1 MPIAIS
7 IRVFRCVRIRYE
19 MPSSAKPKERKR
31 LTLPSVADIGI
42 LPRDAVA
49 RRLNR
54 ELFVALGSTAA
65 VLLQIAHPLV
75 AAGVDQHS
83 DFRRDPFGRFHR
95 TANTS
100 LDAVFGTTARAR
112 RALRRIDARHVS
124 VDGTSEDG
132 RHYRARDPHL
142 LLWVQATL
150 VLTSLRWY
158 ELVAGRLPPA
168 DRQRYWDEGKIF
180 ARELGVPKELLPP
193 TIGDLARYERDML
206 ETAAVPDVTSRIVA
220 HTVLHP
226 FAIVPD
232 ALYWPTDVITA
243 GLLPPS
249 LREVFELRWGTAE
262 RLFFRFVVVSLR
274 MWRALAPRWLALV
287 PHARLYDE
295 RVR

>member
-1 MPIAIS
+1 
-7 IRVFRCVRIRYE
+7 
-19 MPSSAKPKERKR
+19 
-31 LTLPSVADIGI
+31 VADIGI

-54 ELFVALGSTAA
+54 ELFIALSSTAA

-100 LDAVFGTTARAR
+100 LDAVFGDTLHAR

-124 VDGTSEDG
+124 VKGTAEDG
-132 RHYRARDPHL
+132 RRYHAQDPQL
-142 LLWVQATL
+142 LLWVQTTL

-158 ELVAGRLPPA
+158 ELVAGRLPA
-168 DRQRYWDEGKIF
+168 HDRQRYWDEGKVF
-180 ARELGVPKELLPP
+180 ARELGVPEDLFPP
-193 TIGDLARYERDML
+193 TIGDLERYERNML
-206 ETAAVPDVTSRIVA
+206 ATAVVPDLTSRIVA
-220 HTVLHP
+220 RTVLHP
-226 FAIVPD
+226 FAVLPD
-232 ALYWPTDVITA
+232 AAYWPTDVITA

-249 LREVFELRWGTAE
+249 LRAAFELRWGTAE
-262 RLFFRFVVVSLR
+262 RLFFRFVVEGLR
-274 MWRALAPRWLALV
+274 LWRAFAPRWLAIV
-287 PHARLYDE
+287 PHARLYDR

>member
-1 MPIAIS
+1 
-7 IRVFRCVRIRYE
+7 
-19 MPSSAKPKERKR
+19 
-31 LTLPSVADIGI
+31 
-42 LPRDAVA
+42 VA

-65 VLLQIAHPLV
+65 VLLQVAHPLV

-100 LDAVFGTTARAR
+100 LDAVFGDTPRAL

-124 VDGTSEDG
+124 VKGTADDG
-132 RHYRARDPHL
+132 RHYRAQDPQL

-158 ELVAGRLPPA
+158 ELVAGRLPPT
-168 DRQRYWDEGKIF
+168 DRQRYWDEGKVF
-180 ARELGVPKELLPP
+180 ARELGVPDELFPP
-193 TIGDLARYERDML
+193 TIGDLERYEREML
-206 ETAAVPDVTSRIVA
+206 GTAVVANVTSRLVA
-220 HTVLHP
+220 RTVLHP
-226 FAIVPD
+226 FA
-232 ALYWPTDVITA
+232 ALPQAAYWPLDVIAA

-249 LREVFELRWGTAE
+249 LRAAFDLRWGTAE
-262 RLFFRFVVVSLR
+262 RLFFRFVVESLR
-274 MWRALAPRWLALV
+274 IWRALAPRWLAIV
-287 PHARLYDE
+287 PHARLYDR

>member
-1 MPIAIS
+1 M
-7 IRVFRCVRIRYE
+7 
-19 MPSSAKPKERKR
+19 
-31 LTLPSVADIGI
+31 ADVGI

-83 DFRRDPFGRFHR
+83 DFRHDPFGRFHR

-112 RALRRIDARHVS
+112 RALRRIDARHISVQGTS
-124 VDGTSEDG
+124 VDGRRYD
-132 RHYRARDPHL
+132 ARDPRL

-158 ELVAGRLPPA
+158 ERVAGRLPPA
-168 DRQRYWDEGKIF
+168 DRQRYWDEGKVF
-180 ARELGVPKELLPP
+180 ARELGVPDNLFPP
-193 TIGDLARYERDML
+193 TIGDLERYERDML
-206 ETAAVPDVTSRIVA
+206 GTAVVPDITSRIVA
-220 HTVLHP
+220 RTVLHP

-232 ALYWPTDVITA
+232 VLYWPTDVITA

-249 LREVFELRWGTAE
+249 LRVAFELRWATPE
-262 RLFFRFVVVSLR
+262 RVFFRLVIGALR
-274 MWRALAPRWLALV
+274 IWRALAPKWLAFV

>member
-1 MPIAIS
+1 M
-7 IRVFRCVRIRYE
+7 R
-19 MPSSAKPKERKR
+19 SSTAEGPWRAH
-31 LTLPSVADIGI
+31 TPDVADIGI

-54 ELFVALGSTAA
+54 ELFIALGSTAA

-100 LDAVFGTTARAR
+100 LDAVFADTRRAQ
-112 RALRRIDARHVS
+112 RALRRIDARHVA
-124 VDGTSEDG
+124 VRGTAEDG
-132 RHYRARDPHL
+132 RRYHAQDPQL

-158 ELVAGRLPPA
+158 ELVAGRLTPA
-168 DRQRYWDEGKIF
+168 DRQRYWDEGKVF
-180 ARELGVPKELLPP
+180 ARELGVPDELFPP
-193 TIGDLARYERDML
+193 TIGDLERYERDML
-206 ETAAVPDVTSRIVA
+206 ETAVVPDITSRLVA
-220 HTVLHP
+220 RAVLHP
-226 FAIVPD
+226 FAVLPD
-232 ALYWPTDVITA
+232 AVYWPTDVIAA

-249 LREVFELRWGTAE
+249 LREAFELRWGGVE
-262 RLFFRFVVVSLR
+262 RFFFRFVIHALR
-274 MWRALAPRWLALV
+274 VWRAVAPRWLAIV
-287 PHARLYDE
+287 PHARLYDR

>member
-1 MPIAIS
+1 
-7 IRVFRCVRIRYE
+7 
-19 MPSSAKPKERKR
+19 
-31 LTLPSVADIGI
+31 VADVGI

-54 ELFVALGSTAA
+54 ELFAALGSTAA

-112 RALRRIDARHVS
+112 RALRRIDVRHVG
-124 VDGTSEDG
+124 VRGTAEDG
-132 RHYRARDPHL
+132 RRYRARDPDL

-158 ELVAGRLPPA
+158 ELVAGRLPA
-168 DRQRYWDEGKIF
+168 TDRQRYWDEGKVF
-180 ARELGVPKELLPP
+180 ARELGVPDELFPS
-193 TIGDLARYERDML
+193 TIGDLERYERDML
-206 ETAAVPDVTSRIVA
+206 ATAVVPDGTSRLVA
-220 HTVLHP
+220 RRVIHP
-226 FAIVPD
+226 FASLPD
-232 ALYWPTDVITA
+232 AVYWPTDVIAA
-243 GLLPPS
+243 GLLPAS
-249 LREVFELRWGTAE
+249 LREAFELRWRAPE
-262 RLFFRFVVVSLR
+262 RFFFRFVIVALR
-274 MWRALAPRWLALV
+274 VWRAVAPRWLAIV
-287 PHARLYDE
+287 PHARLYDR

>member
-1 MPIAIS
+1 MP
-7 IRVFRCVRIRYE
+7 
-19 MPSSAKPKERKR
+19 
-31 LTLPSVADIGI
+31 DIGI
-42 LPRDAVA
+42 LPRNAVA

-112 RALRRIDARHVS
+112 RALRRIDARHIS
-124 VDGTSEDG
+124 VRGAAEDG
-132 RHYRARDPHL
+132 RRYRAQDPEL

-158 ELVAGRLPPA
+158 EFVAGRLTPA
-168 DRQRYWDEGKIF
+168 DRQRYWDEGKVF
-180 ARELGVPKELLPP
+180 ARELGVPDELFPP
-193 TIGDLARYERDML
+193 TIADLERYELEML
-206 ETAAVPDVTSRIVA
+206 RTHVAPDITSRIVA
-220 HTVLHP
+220 RTVLHP
-226 FAIVPD
+226 FAVVPA
-232 ALYWPTDVITA
+232 ALYWPTDVIAA
-243 GLLPPS
+243 GLIPPS
-249 LREVFELRWGTAE
+249 LRGAFELRWGAAE
-262 RLFFRFVVVSLR
+262 RFFFRFVVHAIRV
-274 MWRALAPRWLALV
+274 WRALAPRWLAFV

>member
-1 MPIAIS
+1 
-7 IRVFRCVRIRYE
+7 
-19 MPSSAKPKERKR
+19 
-31 LTLPSVADIGI
+31 VADIGI

-100 LDAVFGTTARAR
+100 LDAVFGDTPRAK
-112 RALRRIDARHVS
+112 RALRRIDARHVA
-124 VDGTSEDG
+124 VKGTDADG
-132 RHYRARDPHL
+132 HNYRAQDPQL

-158 ELVAGRLPPA
+158 ELVAGRLA
-168 DRQRYWDEGKIF
+168 LTDRQRYWDEGKVF
-180 ARELGVPKELLPP
+180 ARELGVPNELFPT
-193 TIGDLARYERDML
+193 TIGDLERYEREML
-206 ETAAVPDVTSRIVA
+206 ETEVVPNATSRLVSRA
-220 HTVLHP
+220 VLHP
-226 FAIVPD
+226 FAALPD
-232 ALYWPTDVITA
+232 AVYWPLDVIAA
-243 GLLPPS
+243 GLLPAS
-249 LREVFELRWGTAE
+249 LRAAFDLRWGTAE
-262 RLFFRFVVVSLR
+262 RMFFRFVIEGLR
-274 MWRALAPRWLALV
+274 FWRALAPRWLAIV
-287 PHARLYDE
+287 PHARLYDR

>member
-1 MPIAIS
+1 M
-7 IRVFRCVRIRYE
+7 
-19 MPSSAKPKERKR
+19 
-31 LTLPSVADIGI
+31 ADIGI

-54 ELFVALGSTAA
+54 ELFLALGSTAA

-83 DFRRDPFGRFHR
+83 DFRRDPLGRFHR

-112 RALRRIDARHVS
+112 RALRRIDARHVA
-124 VDGTSEDG
+124 VRGTAEDG
-132 RHYRARDPHL
+132 RPYHAQDPEL

-158 ELVAGRLPPA
+158 ELVAGMLPPS

-180 ARELGVPKELLPP
+180 ARELGVPDALFPP
-193 TIGDLARYERDML
+193 TIDDLERYERDML
-206 ETAAVPDVTSRIVA
+206 ETTVVPDATSRLVA
-220 HTVLHP
+220 RTVLHP
-226 FAIVPD
+226 FPVLPSPV
-232 ALYWPTDVITA
+232 YWPTDVITA
-243 GLLPPS
+243 GQLPPS
-249 LREVFELRWGTAE
+249 LRAAFGLRWGTAE
-262 RLFFRFVVVSLR
+262 RLFFRFAIEALR
-274 MWRALAPRWLALV
+274 LWRALAPRWLAIV
-287 PHARLYDE
+287 PHARLYDR

>member
-1 MPIAIS
+1 M
-7 IRVFRCVRIRYE
+7 
-19 MPSSAKPKERKR
+19 
-31 LTLPSVADIGI
+31 ADVGI

-65 VLLQIAHPLV
+65 VLLQVAHPLV

-100 LDAVFGTTARAR
+100 LDAVFGDTVRAR
-112 RALRRIDARHVS
+112 RALRRIDARHVA
-124 VDGTSEDG
+124 VRGTAEDG
-132 RHYRARDPHL
+132 RRYRAQDPQL

-158 ELVAGRLPPA
+158 ELVAGRLPRA
-168 DRQRYWDEGKIF
+168 DRQRYWDEGKVF
-180 ARELGVPKELLPP
+180 ARELGVPDEQFPP
-193 TIGDLARYERDML
+193 TIGDLERYERDML
-206 ETAAVPDVTSRIVA
+206 ETEVVPDATSREVA
-220 HTVLHP
+220 RAVLHP
-226 FAIVPD
+226 FTLLPTAV
-232 ALYWPTDVITA
+232 YWPTDVITA

-249 LREVFELRWGTAE
+249 LRDSFGLRWGAAE
-262 RLFFRFVVVSLR
+262 RFFFRFVVHALR
-274 MWRALAPRWLALV
+274 LLRVIVPERLATV
-287 PHARLYDE
+287 PHARMYDQ

>member
-1 MPIAIS
+1 M
-7 IRVFRCVRIRYE
+7 
-19 MPSSAKPKERKR
+19 
-31 LTLPSVADIGI
+31 

-65 VLLQIAHPLV
+65 VLMQMAHPLV

-83 DFRRDPFGRFHR
+83 DFRHDPFGRFHR

-112 RALRRIDARHVS
+112 RALLRIDARHVR
-124 VDGTSEDG
+124 VQGTAEDG
-132 RHYRARDPHL
+132 RRYRARDPQL

-168 DRQRYWDEGKIF
+168 DRQRYWDEGKVF
-180 ARELGVPKELLPP
+180 ARELGVPDELFPQ
-193 TIGDLARYERDML
+193 TIGDLERYARDML
-206 ETAAVPDVTSRIVA
+206 QTAAVPDITGRIVA
-220 HTVLHP
+220 RRVLHP
-226 FAIVPD
+226 FAVVP
-232 ALYWPTDVITA
+232 AAFYWPTDVITA
-243 GLLPPS
+243 GLLPPR
-249 LREVFELRWGTAE
+249 LREAFELRWGSAE
-262 RLFFRFVVVSLR
+262 RLFFRFVVGALR
-274 MWRALAPRWLALV
+274 IWRTLAPEWLAFV

-295 RVR
+295 RVS